1 MDAKRLPPL
10 SGVVAIVLIFAGF
23 IVAGNTPKGTTSAA
37 KVVAFYGEHTAAQ
50 TTSGGLLS
58 LGALLFLVFAAT
70 FAARFRSQQGQ
81 AALCL
86 LGAGV
91 LVVGL
96 ATYAGLSIAMAD
108 VAGHIDSSALQAL
121 NVLAGGAVFAFLL
134 TVGTSAFLLG
144 AAAMVFMGGLA
155 EVARLVGRRVRGR
168 GRDPESRTRRDARP
182 HRPARFRRTRHLDT
196 HRQRHPHDSGRHNLS
211 YSRRATVT
219 CASGLSL
226 ECRAEG
232 TPSTTPPTPRR
243 ATPSP
248 RR

>member
-23 IVAGNTPKGTTSAA
+23 IVAGNTPKGTTSTA

-50 TTSGGLLS
+50 TTSGVLLS

-70 FAARFRSQQGQ
+70 FAARFRSEQGQ

-108 VAGHIDSSALQAL
+108 VVGHIDSSALQAL
-121 NVLAGGAVFAFLL
+121 NVLAGGPVFVFLL

-144 AAAMVFMGGLA
+144 AAAMVFTGGVLPRWLA
-155 EVARLVGRRVRGR
+155 WWAVVFAVVGAIPSHVLG
-168 GRDPESRTRRDARP
+168 GTLDHIGLLAFAGLGIWTLIASVILTTTDAT
-182 HRPARFRRTRHLDT
+182 A
-196 HRQRHPHDSGRHNLS
+196 
-211 YSRRATVT
+211 
-219 CASGLSL
+219 
-226 ECRAEG
+226 
-232 TPSTTPPTPRR
+232 
-243 ATPSP
+243 
-248 RR
+248 

>member
-1 MDAKRLPPL
+1 VDAKRLLPL

-50 TTSGGLLS
+50 TTSGVLLS

-70 FAARFRSQQGQ
+70 FAARFRSEQGQ
-81 AALCL
+81 AVLCL

-108 VAGHIDSSALQAL
+108 VVGHVDSSALQAL
-121 NVLAGGAVFAFLL
+121 NVLAGGPVFVFLL

-144 AAAMVFMGGLA
+144 AAAMVFTGGVLPRWLA
-155 EVARLVGRRVRGR
+155 WWAVVFAVVGAIPSHVLG
-168 GRDPESRTRRDARP
+168 GTLDHIGLLAFAGLGIWTLIASVILTTTDAT
-182 HRPARFRRTRHLDT
+182 A
-196 HRQRHPHDSGRHNLS
+196 
-211 YSRRATVT
+211 
-219 CASGLSL
+219 
-226 ECRAEG
+226 
-232 TPSTTPPTPRR
+232 
-243 ATPSP
+243 
-248 RR
+248 